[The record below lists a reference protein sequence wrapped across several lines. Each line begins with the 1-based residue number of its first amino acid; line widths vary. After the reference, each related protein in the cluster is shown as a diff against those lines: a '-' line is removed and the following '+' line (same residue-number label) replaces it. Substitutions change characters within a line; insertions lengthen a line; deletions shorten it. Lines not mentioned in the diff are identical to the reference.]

1 MKKTIKVE
9 HAKTAFAVCSNTDL
23 TEGRG
28 SEYPMHICE
37 AEATAKRL
45 SKGRYVMGTDCP
57 IREVEIFTHKNIWY
71 GPIGIVPPTAEDI
84 FNQHWIDGENEAK
97 RKKEAAIERAKSLG
111 LSDEEL
117 EALRS

>member
-1 MKKTIKVE
+1 MKTKKNKNIQK
-9 HAKTAFAVCSNTDL
+9 ALAVYSNTDL

-28 SEYPMHICE
+28 SEYPMHICKT
-37 AEATAKRL
+37 EATARRL

-57 IREVEIFTHKNIWY
+57 IREVEIIIHNNLWY
-71 GPIGIVPPTAEDI
+71 GPIGMVHPTKEDMLE
-84 FNQHWIDGENEAK
+84 QARIDDEKEAK
-97 RKKEAAIERAKSLG
+97 RKKEAAIEKAKSLG